1 MTGCGTW
8 CRVPRALRPRRRA
21 TWSWRGRSRRG
32 GRIRADTDTLWFD
45 VAVVTTIFAFGSV
58 LFGRFEEHKP
68 RGRRVL
74 KVALV
79 LAVTVL
85 LSATA
90 GRAWRTASSPCPC
103 SARPGSICNGPPKHG
118 ISGWTAE
125 PREEDLELLESPQE
139 ALEHVMTHVLRAPR
153 RSSENAAGR
162 PYLFLNV
169 QDPV

>member
-1 MTGCGTW
+1 MW
-8 CRVPRALRPRRRA
+8 H
-21 TWSWRGRSRRG
+21 
-32 GRIRADTDTLWFD
+32 TDTLWFD
-45 VAVVTTIFAFGSV
+45 VAVVMTIFAFGSV

-90 GRAWRTASSPCPC
+90 GRAWAYGVLAVPLLG
-103 SARPGSICNGPPKHG
+103 AVWVHLYWLPKHG

-125 PREEDLELLESPQE
+125 PRDKYLELLDS
-139 ALEHVMTHVLRAPR
+139 HKR
-153 RSSENAAGR
+153 RSSTS
-162 PYLFLNV
+162 
-169 QDPV
+169 

>member
-1 MTGCGTW
+1 M
-8 CRVPRALRPRRRA
+8 
-21 TWSWRGRSRRG
+21 WR
-32 GRIRADTDTLWFD
+32 TDTLWFD
-45 VAVVTTIFAFGSV
+45 VAVVMTIFAFGSV

-90 GRAWRTASSPCPC
+90 GRVWAYGVLAVPLLGAAWVHLYWL
-103 SARPGSICNGPPKHG
+103 PKHG

-125 PREEDLELLESPQE
+125 PRDKYLELLES
-139 ALEHVMTHVLRAPR
+139 RKR
-153 RSSENAAGR
+153 RSSIS
-162 PYLFLNV
+162 
-169 QDPV
+169 